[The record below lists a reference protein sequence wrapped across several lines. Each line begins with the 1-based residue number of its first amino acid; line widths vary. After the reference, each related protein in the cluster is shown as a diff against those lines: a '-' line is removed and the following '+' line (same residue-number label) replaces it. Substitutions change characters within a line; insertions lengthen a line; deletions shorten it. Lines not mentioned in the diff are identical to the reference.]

1 MGEPPVSPVGVV
13 DIGTNSMRLLVTDG
27 SGPGRRW
34 VEVTGLGH
42 GVDSTG
48 RLSEEAMEHTIQVLE
63 GFSGIMAQAGV
74 EKRAVMATSAA
85 RDAANRE
92 EFFDWAEMALGVRP
106 QLLPAEREGALAFAG
121 ANAGLEIDGE
131 VVVCDIGGG
140 STEIVTESLV
150 VSVDIGSVRLTDRV
164 LTDRPPPAR
173 QVDDAFD
180 HVGGLFEGVAIDEV
194 GVLVGV
200 AGTWTSLA
208 ELSRGRR
215 GEDPTGIHGMTL
227 ETDEIDGIFDQLLA
241 LNVEET
247 AALPGLDPRRAPVI
261 LAGALI
267 ALAVTRVLGVDRV
280 VISERDSLDGM
291 ASELLALT

>member
-1 MGEPPVSPVGVV
+1 VSPVGVV
-13 DIGTNSMRLLVTDG
+13 DIGTNSMRLLITDG

-48 RLSEEAMEHTIQVLE
+48 QLSEEAMEHTIQVLE
-63 GFSGIMAQAGV
+63 GFSGLMAEAGV
-74 EKRAVMATSAA
+74 KRRAAMATSAA

-92 EFFDWAEMALGVRP
+92 EFFDWAEIALGVRP

-121 ANAGLEIDGE
+121 ANAGLEIDAE

-140 STEIVTESLV
+140 STEIVTEGSV
-150 VSVDIGSVRLTDRV
+150 VSVDIGSVRLTDRI
-164 LTDRPPPAR
+164 LTDRPPPAGR
-173 QVDDAFD
+173 VDDAFD
-180 HVGGLFEGVAIDEV
+180 HVGGLFEGIALGEV

-208 ELSRGRR
+208 TLSRGRR
-215 GEDPTGIHGMTL
+215 GEDLTPIHGMTL
-227 ETDEIDGIFDQLLA
+227 EAEEMDGIFDQLLG
-241 LNVEET
+241 LTVEET

-261 LAGALI
+261 LAGVLI
-267 ALAVTRVLGVDRV
+267 AVVVTRVLGVDRV

-291 ASELLALT
+291 ASELLALP